1 MIAYALNLDREYAKS
16 IEALKKA
23 EARSGE
29 LGDYVNY
36 FLAVAYSGTWA
47 LNTNTNFIGGDSRL
61 SMDAGSRASFTFTGT
76 DVAGIGYRDEYSG
89 IANVY
94 VDGALKGQI
103 DTYVKPSKAQAQTYS
118 VSGLAMGNHTLV
130 IEVTGTK
137 SAASGGAS
145 VWVDA
150 FEIATT
156 QTAAQTTSKGCR

>member
-1 MIAYALNLDREYAKS
+1 VLTANAG
-16 IEALKKA
+16 
-23 EARSGE
+23 ARAT
-29 LGDYVNY
+29 
-36 FLAVAYSGTWA
+36 F
-47 LNTNTNFIGGDSRL
+47 
-61 SMDAGSRASFTFTGT
+61 SFT
-76 DVAGIGYRDEYSG
+76 GIGANWIAYRDEWSG

-156 QTAAQTTSKGCR
+156 QTAAQTTKGCR